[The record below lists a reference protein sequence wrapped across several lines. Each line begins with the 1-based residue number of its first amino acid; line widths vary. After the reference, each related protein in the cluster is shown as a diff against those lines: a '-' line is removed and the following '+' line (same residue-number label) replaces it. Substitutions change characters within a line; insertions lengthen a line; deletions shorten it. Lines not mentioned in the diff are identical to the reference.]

1 MNNKFALYIH
11 IPFCISKCSYC
22 DFCSFV
28 PKNTQMQDYVEAL
41 INEIEQTS
49 KIYAGQV
56 TSVYIGGGTPSV
68 LPLGAITRIMS
79 AVKSNFNLQPNIS
92 ITIEANPNSF
102 DILKAQEYA
111 SAGCNR
117 LSLGL
122 QSHKPEILKVLNR
135 VHNLQDFKNAVN
147 NAVKVGITNINAD
160 VMLGVPNQSLDDLSE
175 TLKVLVDLPI
185 SHISAY
191 GLICEPNTPLTKQI
205 ECQQLTLPSEDDTV
219 QMYDFAVEFLKK
231 YGFNRYEISNFA
243 KTGFKSKYITTYAY
257 ILTEAGSPYDAIP
270 VLEKAMEYNPV
281 DCGPKLELAE
291 VYKRLKNKK
300 RLIEITAETLRVA
313 SSPQTIARCYAN
325 MGYMLTD
332 FGEYDDAVAFYTASA
347 MADAH
352 PAIPLEMQHLADL
365 KGSPIQYVGREK
377 INEVFEKYDLT
388 FGPNQEVVNVAAQL
402 GAYYLGQKNI
412 KYALNAM
419 KITYGLTR
427 DQELRKIILKYEG
440 VVFPERTQK
449 PDITQTVNENPEE

>member
-56 TSVYIGGGTPSV
+56 ASVYIGGGTPSV

-243 KTGFKSKYITTYAY
+243 KTGFKSVHNLNYWARGQYLGVGLASHSFMNGTHFQNTQNLKDYLANPTNSKID
-257 ILTEAGSPYDAIP
+257 I
-270 VLEKAMEYNPV
+270 EKETIQTAKQETIMLALRTQKGLNINEYNKTFKTNFMQEFEEV
-281 DCGPKLELAE
+281 LDKL
-291 VYKRLKNKK
+291 LKNN
-300 RLIEITAETLRVA
+300 LIEIINNHLIIKNLYISNAIIAE
-313 SSPQTIARCYAN
+313 
-325 MGYMLTD
+325 
-332 FGEYDDAVAFYTASA
+332 FF
-347 MADAH
+347 
-352 PAIPLEMQHLADL
+352 
-365 KGSPIQYVGREK
+365 
-377 INEVFEKYDLT
+377 
-388 FGPNQEVVNVAAQL
+388 
-402 GAYYLGQKNI
+402 
-412 KYALNAM
+412 
-419 KITYGLTR
+419 
-427 DQELRKIILKYEG
+427 
-440 VVFPERTQK
+440 
-449 PDITQTVNENPEE
+449 